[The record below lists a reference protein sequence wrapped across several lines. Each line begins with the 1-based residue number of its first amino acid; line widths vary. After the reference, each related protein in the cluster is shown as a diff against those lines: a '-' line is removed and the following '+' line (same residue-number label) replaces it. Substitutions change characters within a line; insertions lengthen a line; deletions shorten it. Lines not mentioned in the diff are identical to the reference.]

1 MLKTF
6 NDIVSQPLKI
16 YKYKPQSTCST
27 GASPNFTNKLI
38 SRQRTRQSSDYL
50 IKNSITLPYTEGPE
64 TILQFRRLHEKT
76 KGESTGKRYF
86 SRRRSEGYTNNSND
100 NEVNIPLL
108 MIASYNPETPLGQVS
123 NAWVK
128 AELYSKHNNT
138 TSPMS
143 KAFHARKRSNSR
155 QQKAK

>member
-16 YKYKPQSTCST
+16 YKYKTHSTCST
-27 GASPNFTNKLI
+27 GASPNFTNKII

-50 IKNSITLPYTEGPE
+50 IKKSTTLPFTECSE
-64 TILQFRRLHEKT
+64 TVLQFRRLHEKT
-76 KGESTGKRYF
+76 KGESKGKRYF
-86 SRRRSEGYTNNSND
+86 SRRRSEGYSNNSND

-108 MIASYNPETPLGQVS
+108 LIASYNPEIHIEPTSQ
-123 NAWVK
+123 AWLK
-128 AELYSKHNNT
+128 SEIYSKHDNT

-155 QQKAK
+155 QHKAK

>member
-16 YKYKPQSTCST
+16 YKYKTHSACST
-27 GASPNFTNKLI
+27 GASPHFTNKTI

-50 IKNSITLPYTEGPE
+50 IKKSINLPYAEGSE
-64 TILQFRRLHEKT
+64 AILQFRRLHEKN
-76 KGESTGKRYF
+76 KGESKGKRYF

-108 MIASYNPETPLGQVS
+108 IIASYNPETHLEQTS
-123 NAWVK
+123 NTWLK
-128 AELYSKHNNT
+128 NDLFSKHNNT
-138 TSPMS
+138 TSFIS
-143 KAFHARKRSNSR
+143 KAFHTRKRSNSR
-155 QQKAK
+155 QNKAK